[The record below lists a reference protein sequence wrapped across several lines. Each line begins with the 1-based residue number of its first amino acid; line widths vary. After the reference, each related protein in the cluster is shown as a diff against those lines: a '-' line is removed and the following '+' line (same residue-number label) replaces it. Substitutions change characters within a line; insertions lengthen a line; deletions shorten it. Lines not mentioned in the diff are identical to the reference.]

1 MLRAAA
7 SAAHYSPATAQRLL
21 LLRACAWLGQ
31 PQQEPVVSSGA
42 RAACLSTSA
51 SSSSAEMHGTTVLAV
66 RHRGSVVIVADGQ
79 ISMGSKVVKPNARK
93 LRRLLPRAAPAGA
106 ATTTTTT
113 TTAPG
118 TTIDAAAAEDAAS
131 LPGGGLV
138 IGGFAGSTAD
148 GITLFER
155 LEARL
160 RQHPGQLRRAAVDLA
175 KAWRQDRVLRRLRAA
190 MLVADAT
197 GACLEISGNG
207 DVLEPADG
215 VHAIGS
221 GARYALAAARA
232 LVRLDEDAAAAAA
245 AGVGAG
251 APADAAADAAA
262 AGEQK
267 KQQQGGGLFTALDI
281 AQRAMRVASDRCV
294 YTNDV
299 WSWEGIDERT
309 GEAFS
314 GGSGGGGGGG
324 GSDEGAGGGSG
335 VKAAG

>member
-1 MLRAAA
+1 
-7 SAAHYSPATAQRLL
+7 
-21 LLRACAWLGQ
+21 
-31 PQQEPVVSSGA
+31 
-42 RAACLSTSA
+42 
-51 SSSSAEMHGTTVLAV
+51 MHGTTVLAV
-66 RHRGSVVIVADGQ
+66 RHRGDVVIVADGQ
-79 ISMGSKVVKPNARK
+79 ISMGSKVVKPNAKK
-93 LRRLLPRAAPAGA
+93 LRRLLPTPPSAPSAADPA
-106 ATTTTTT
+106 
-113 TTAPG
+113 
-118 TTIDAAAAEDAAS
+118 DADDAAS

-148 GITLFER
+148 GLTLFER

-160 RQHPGQLRRAAVDLA
+160 RAHPGQLRRASVDLA
-175 KAWRQDRVLRRLRAA
+175 KAWRQDRALRRLKAA

-232 LVRLDEDAAAAAA
+232 LVRLDEDRTGAAAAAAAAATATATARGEGGAGGGDGGPSAAAAAA
-245 AGVGAG
+245 AG
-251 APADAAADAAA
+251 P
-262 AGEQK
+262 
-267 KQQQGGGLFTALDI
+267 GLFTALEI

-299 WSWEGIDERT
+299 WSWEGIHEAT

-314 GGSGGGGGGG
+314 GGVNGGGGGGA
-324 GSDEGAGGGSG
+324 DDGSG
-335 VKAAG
+335 GADVKARG

>member
-1 MLRAAA
+1 
-7 SAAHYSPATAQRLL
+7 
-21 LLRACAWLGQ
+21 
-31 PQQEPVVSSGA
+31 
-42 RAACLSTSA
+42 
-51 SSSSAEMHGTTVLAV
+51 MHGTTVLAV
-66 RHRGSVVIVADGQ
+66 RHRGAVVIVADGQ
-79 ISMGSKVVKPNARK
+79 ISMGSKVVKANARK
-93 LRRLLPRAAPAGA
+93 LRRLLPMAAPAGGGA
-106 ATTTTTT
+106 SSTSSST
-113 TTAPG
+113 PS
-118 TTIDAAAAEDAAS
+118 IDAAAAEDAAS

-148 GITLFER
+148 GLTLFER

-232 LVRLDEDAAAAAA
+232 LVRLDEDAAKVE
-245 AGVGAG
+245 GGGGADDTTK
-251 APADAAADAAA
+251 P
-262 AGEQK
+262 
-267 KQQQGGGLFTALDI
+267 GLFTALEI

-299 WSWEGIDERT
+299 WSWEGVDERT

-314 GGSGGGGGGG
+314 GGSGGGGGG
-324 GSDEGAGGGSG
+324 DGAGGG
-335 VKAAG
+335 KASKEAA

>member
-1 MLRAAA
+1 MIRAAA
-7 SAAHYSPATAQRLL
+7 ASNPATAGPRLL
-21 LLRACAWLGQ
+21 LCARAWLSQ
-31 PQQEPVVSSGA
+31 RHQQHQQQHHQL
-42 RAACLSTSA
+42 LSTTSSA
-51 SSSSAEMHGTTVLAV
+51 SSSSASDMHGTTVLAV

-93 LRRLLPRAAPAGA
+93 LRRLLPLAGEGA
-106 ATTTTTT
+106 ASSSSSSSSSSG
-113 TTAPG
+113 ANG
-118 TTIDAAAAEDAAS
+118 TDPAAAEDAAS

-148 GITLFER
+148 GLTLFER

-190 MLVADAT
+190 MLVADAS

-232 LVRLDEDAAAAAA
+232 LVRLDGDA
-245 AGVGAG
+245 GRRRREGAG
-251 APADAAADAAA
+251 NGDGD
-262 AGEQK
+262 
-267 KQQQGGGLFTALDI
+267 GGDGDGDSKGPGLFTALEI

-299 WSWEGIDERT
+299 WTWEGICEET

-314 GGSGGGGGGG
+314 GASSGVGSG
-324 GSDEGAGGGSG
+324 DD
-335 VKAAG
+335 KAHNRV